1 MNQLIKH
8 PEEYKIWQK
17 VLELEETIQKLI
29 EELSSLGLDDGQSTV
44 RRILFTV
51 PSYLAEGFMMKNMR
65 DRKAS
70 FYRALYSLE
79 EILKKLELTEQMG
92 HFKRTHLDKT
102 KKDVCELNRMICE
115 LLMPQQR
122 FCDRRN

>member
-17 VLELEETIQKLI
+17 ALELGETIQKLT
-29 EELSSLGLDDGQSTV
+29 EELSSLGFDDRQSTV
-44 RRILFTV
+44 RKIIFTV
-51 PSYLAEGFMMKNMR
+51 PSYLAEGFMMQDMR

-70 FYRALYSLE
+70 FYRAIYSLE
-79 EILKKLELTEQMG
+79 EILNKLELTDQMG
-92 HFKRTHLDKT
+92 HFKRTHIDKI
-102 KKDVCELNRMICE
+102 KNDVCELNWMICE

>member
-8 PEEYKIWQK
+8 PEEYKIWRK
-17 VLELEETIQKLI
+17 VLELGQTMQKLT
-29 EELSSLGLDDGQSTV
+29 EELSSLGFDDAQSTV
-44 RRILFTV
+44 RKIIFTV
-51 PSYLAEGFMMKNMR
+51 PSYLAEGFMMKDMR

-70 FYRALYSLE
+70 FYRALDILE

-92 HFKRTHLDKT
+92 YFKKIHSHKI
-102 KKDVCELNRMICE
+102 KNNICELNGMICE
-115 LLMPQQR
+115 LLMPHRR